1 MDSAFNWQPEQGLLE
16 QLITLAHRR
25 GQSPEAIVNEAV
37 ALYLDTQSAKLRST
51 EPDPLIGLFA
61 GSPDLATKSEEILQ
75 QGITEQ
81 SGWTWKEPLQ

>member
-1 MDSAFNWQPEQGLLE
+1 MDSAFNWKLEQGLLE
-16 QLITLAHRR
+16 QLIILAHSR

-37 ALYLDTQSAKLRST
+37 AFYLNTQSGELRST
-51 EPDPLIGLFA
+51 ELDPLIGLFA

>member
-16 QLITLAHRR
+16 QLVTLARR
-25 GQSPEAIVNEAV
+25 KGQSPEAIVNEAV
-37 ALYLDTQSAKLRST
+37 TLYLGTQSVELRNP

-75 QGITEQ
+75 QDITEQ